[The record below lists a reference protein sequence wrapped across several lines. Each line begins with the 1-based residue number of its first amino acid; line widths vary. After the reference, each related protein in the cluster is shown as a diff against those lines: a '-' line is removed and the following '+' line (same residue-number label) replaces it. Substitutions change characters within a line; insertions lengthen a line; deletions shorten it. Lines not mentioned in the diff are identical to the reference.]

1 MMGQLGRGGE
11 NNAGP
16 GTCPATRRTRLDIS
30 LMNLRQCQGQMID
43 LPENILRRFY
53 YARGESMVVL
63 QTPNA
68 PRHLPTPLPSGSAST
83 SVRASGQRR
92 RSSRAAEA
100 RRAAVSYCA
109 AVVASVSSWTKV
121 VRHFRIPMERHGWPP
136 MCVR

>member
-1 MMGQLGRGGE
+1 MLC
-11 NNAGP
+11 AP
-16 GTCPATRRTRLDIS
+16 VLRLDIS
-30 LMNLRQCQGQMID
+30 LMNLRQCQGQMIVMID

-100 RRAAVSYCA
+100 RRVAVC
-109 AVVASVSSWTKV
+109 
-121 VRHFRIPMERHGWPP
+121 
-136 MCVR
+136 